1 MTQEVVS
8 RSLKWKC
15 RVVCSCGYLEPRAW
29 EQFWAQAFF
38 LIQFVGA
45 VGRLDVGFDISLQRF
60 LLTLFFSCARL
71 LEFSL
76 MIPAV
81 ALEGAV

>member
-1 MTQEVVS
+1 MEMSCRLFLWLFGAS
-8 RSLKWKC
+8 RVGAVLGSN
-15 RVVCSCGYLEPRAW
+15 
-29 EQFWAQAFF
+29 FFF
-38 LIQFVGA
+38 LVQFVGA

-60 LLTLFFSCARL
+60 RLTLFFSCARL

>member
-1 MTQEVVS
+1 MSSVLVVIW
-8 RSLKWKC
+8 SLARGSSSGFK
-15 RVVCSCGYLEPRAW
+15 RFVLV
-29 EQFWAQAFF
+29 
-38 LIQFVGA
+38 QFVGA